1 MKEETKEKLKQL
13 GLEYAEI
20 LTETTVDA
28 LFEIIDVLVQ
38 DSENKLDDLILPA
51 LPTLKSKLLEL
62 VENIDL
68 K

>member
-38 DSENKLDDLILPA
+38 DSENKLDDMILPA

>member
-38 DSENKLDDLILPA
+38 DSENILDDMILPA

>member
-20 LTETTVDA
+20 LTETTVNA

-38 DSENKLDDLILPA
+38 DSENKLDDMILPA